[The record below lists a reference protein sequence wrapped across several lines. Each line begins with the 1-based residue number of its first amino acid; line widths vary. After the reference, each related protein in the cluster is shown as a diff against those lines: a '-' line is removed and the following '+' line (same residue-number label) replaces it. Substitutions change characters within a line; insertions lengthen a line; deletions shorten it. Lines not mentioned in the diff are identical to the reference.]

1 MGPKHS
7 VAKKTLITNATVWF
21 NQLVL
26 GRYEYIHP
34 MHVIMD
40 DLKAFGINADQLT
53 TSAQDEEEWF
63 KTAELGAERSMT
75 K

>member
-1 MGPKHS
+1 MLLYD
-7 VAKKTLITNATVWF
+7 LISWCSTVT
-21 NQLVL
+21 
-26 GRYEYIHP
+26 RYIRP
-34 MHVIMD
+34 MYVIMD

-63 KTAELGAERSMT
+63 KTAEQGAEGSMT